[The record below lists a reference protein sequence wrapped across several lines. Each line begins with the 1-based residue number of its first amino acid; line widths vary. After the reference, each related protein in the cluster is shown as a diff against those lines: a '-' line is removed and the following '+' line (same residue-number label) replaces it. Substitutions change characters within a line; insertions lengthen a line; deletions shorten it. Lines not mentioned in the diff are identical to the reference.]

1 MRWSPRIRR
10 SLTWWKWPP
19 WKGRATTAD
28 RVRRAPEALP
38 PARPLRERVG
48 HAGEHA
54 ALSHLKDQGFRILA
68 RDWRSRIGQIDIV
81 AEDGETLV
89 IVEVKARRGVA
100 FGLPEEAVDARKRQK
115 LRMLLET
122 YRSATKR
129 QKQPCR
135 NDVLGLLLD
144 EHMVVTRCEHIRDAV
159 QGE

>member
-1 MRWSPRIRR
+1 MPRTRR
-10 SLTWWKWPP
+10 Q
-19 WKGRATTAD
+19 TTAD
-28 RVRRAPEALP
+28 PNRRAPESLP

-48 HAGEHA
+48 HAGEAA
-54 ALSHLKDQGFRILA
+54 ALNHLKDQGFRILA

-89 IVEVKARRGVA
+89 LVEVKARRGVA
-100 FGLPEEAVDARKRQK
+100 FGLPEEAVDARKRHK

-135 NDVLGLLLD
+135 IDVLGLLLD
-144 EHMVVTRCEHIRDAV
+144 DHLAVTRCEHIRDAV
-159 QGE
+159 HDS